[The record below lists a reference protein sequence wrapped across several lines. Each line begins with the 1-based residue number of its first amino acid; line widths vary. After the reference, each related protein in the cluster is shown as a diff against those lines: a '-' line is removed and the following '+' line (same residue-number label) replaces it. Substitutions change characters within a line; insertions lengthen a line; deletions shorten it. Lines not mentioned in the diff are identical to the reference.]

1 MNLQLTETEK
11 TMSVTERSKPQEYQY
26 IFQSFETLSEVPLDE
41 VKAIVLEQSEV
52 MHGRLVQIG
61 QLDNDP
67 KAHVA
72 AFMEKIEGIIPPN
85 GRFYMVRDELGAA
98 VGFGAMRKLDD
109 TCVEMKHLYVRD
121 DHRGSGLGRRLV
133 ERRLEDARNMGV
145 KTVFADTIG
154 AFPEMPTLY
163 ESLGFE
169 RIDPP
174 VTSGTLNASPGIAEC
189 LIFFR
194 KDL

>member
-1 MNLQLTETEK
+1 MNLQCTETEK
-11 TMSVTERSKPQEYQY
+11 TFSVTERSGKHKNQY
-26 IFQSFETLSEVPLDE
+26 VFQSFETLSEVPLDE
-41 VKAIVLEQSEV
+41 VKATVLEQSEV

-61 QLDNDP
+61 QLDNVP

-72 AFMEKIEGIIPPN
+72 AFMGKIEDIIPPN
-85 GRFYMVRDELGAA
+85 GRFYIVRDELGVAI
-98 VGFGAMRKLDD
+98 GFGAMRKIND
-109 TCVEMKHLYVRD
+109 TSAEMKHLYVRD
-121 DHRGSGLGRRLV
+121 DHRGQSLGRRLV
-133 ERRLEDARNMGV
+133 ERRLEDARTMGV

-174 VTSGTLNASPGIAEC
+174 VTSGTLKASPGIAEC

>member
-1 MNLQLTETEK
+1 MNLRLTETEK
-11 TMSVTERSKPQEYQY
+11 TTSVTERSTPQEYQY
-26 IFQSFETLSEVPLDE
+26 VFQSFEALSEVPADE
-41 VKAIVLEQSEV
+41 VKAIVLEHSEV
-52 MHGRLVQIG
+52 MHRRLMQIG
-61 QLDNDP
+61 QFDNDP

-72 AFMEKIEGIIPPN
+72 AFMDKIEGIIPPN
-85 GRFYMVRDELGAA
+85 GRFYIVRDELGIA
-98 VGFGAMRKLDD
+98 VGFGAIRKLDD
-109 TCVEMKHLYVRD
+109 TSVEMKHLYVRD

-133 ERRLEDARNMGV
+133 ERRLEDARTMGA
-145 KTVFADTIG
+145 KAVFADTIG

-163 ESLGFE
+163 RSLGFE

-174 VTSGTLNASPGIAEC
+174 VTSGTLSASPSIAEC